1 MKSWIKY
8 ANLFIFIAT
17 LALFFNYKNHIQ
29 ISTDFLSLLP
39 ETQQKQNLLLYN
51 NFRNSKELF
60 VAVKGFD
67 KEALQKI
74 KAIENKITKHKAF
87 SLKSTLQTNKQL
99 SEYREKYRFFIE
111 DFQKR
116 QTDAEEISQKLQLS
130 RERLL
135 GADLFYTLD
144 KHDPLELFKIE
155 KTETADKFQTKNAHL
170 IIENF
175 GYVSIFSIDNS
186 FDTLD
191 EYQDIYY
198 YLDETLKNYK
208 NIRYF
213 TPVFYFVEN
222 SQKIK
227 DDVNVLIF
235 ASLVV
240 LLLLYIGV
248 LKNIKLL
255 INTIMTLGTSMLA
268 SLMILAVFVDEISVF
283 VMAFGMAV
291 STIAI
296 DYMFHH
302 YMHNHYSQK
311 KGFNTSVFL
320 GFATTIIVFV
330 IFSFVD
336 FVLISQLSIF
346 AFVSLT
352 LSYVHFAFLYP
363 LIGFDKRHTSI
374 KLPTFLNINHKLV
387 SLVSIIVILILS
399 SFISIDTNF
408 KNLDYHNEKLINDEV
423 FFKSNLGASDY
434 VPVLLKAKS
443 IDELIEKN
451 RFLQTVLRDAVI
463 PLCEIIDK
471 ETFLKKS
478 KELQKTD
485 FRYIRDE
492 VLKQSAKIGFREDFF
507 KEAYSE
513 KLLHPTYDEMNMQR
527 LNAMGFDIVSKEN
540 NYYTNIFIDKNDIAL
555 ISEFDFVSV
564 MDARKIFADSLLS
577 LKNQLLLSA
586 LLIIA
591 IIIGILYAACKKRF
605 FVGASFV
612 LMPSALILLIFSSGA
627 LSILHL
633 FTMFV
638 IISLSI
644 DYGIYIARDEIFD
657 HATKDAII
665 FSLLSTFAGFGVLVF
680 SEIESL
686 HIIGVVS
693 SVGIGAILLL
703 LLNKKSIE

>member
-1 MKSWIKY
+1 M
-8 ANLFIFIAT
+8 
-17 LALFFNYKNHIQ
+17 
-29 ISTDFLSLLP
+29 
-39 ETQQKQNLLLYN
+39 
-51 NFRNSKELF
+51 
-60 VAVKGFD
+60 AVKGFD

-74 KAIENKITKHKAF
+74 KEIENEIIKHKAF
-87 SLKSTLQTNKQL
+87 TLKSTLQINQQL
-99 SEYREKYRFFIE
+99 SEYREKYRFFIQ
-111 DFQKR
+111 DFHKKQMS
-116 QTDAEEISQKLQLS
+116 TESISQKLQLS
-130 RERLL
+130 RQHLL
-135 GADLFYTLD
+135 GADLFYALD
-144 KHDPLELFKIE
+144 KHDPLELFKSKESKI
-155 KTETADKFQTKNAHL
+155 ADKFQTKNAHL
-170 IIENF
+170 VVADF
-175 GYVSIFSIDNS
+175 GYISIFSIDKS

-191 EYQDIYY
+191 EYQGIYY
-198 YLDETLKNYK
+198 YLNETLKNYE

-213 TPVFYFVEN
+213 SPIFYFVEN

-227 DDVNVLIF
+227 NDVNMLIF
-235 ASLVV
+235 ASLGV
-240 LLLLYIGV
+240 LLLLYIGL

-268 SLMILAVFVDEISVF
+268 SLMILAVFVNEISVF

-302 YMHNHYSQK
+302 YMHDHYSQK

-363 LIGFDKRHTSI
+363 LIGFDKHFTSI
-374 KLPTFLNINHKLV
+374 KLPTFLSMNHKLV
-387 SLVSIIVILILS
+387 SIVSIIVILVLS
-399 SFISIDTNF
+399 SFISIDTDF
-408 KNLDYHNEKLINDEV
+408 KNLDYKNEKLINDEV

-434 VPVLLKAKS
+434 VAVLLKAKS

-451 RFLQTVLRDAVI
+451 RFLQSTLRDAVI
-463 PLCEIIDK
+463 PLADMIDK

-478 KELQKTD
+478 KELQTID
-485 FRYIRDE
+485 FSYIRDE
-492 VLKQSAKIGFREDFF
+492 VLKQSVKIGFREDFF
-507 KEAYSE
+507 KEAYDE

-527 LNAMGFDIVSKEN
+527 LNAMGFDIVLKEN
-540 NYYTNIFIDKNDIAL
+540 SYYTNIFIGKNDIAF
-555 ISEFDFVSV
+555 ISKFDFVSI

-586 LLIIA
+586 LLIVA
-591 IIIGILYAACKKRF
+591 IVFGVLYAACKKRF

-612 LMPSALILLIFSSGA
+612 LMPSAFMLLIFSSDA

-680 SEIESL
+680 SEIGSL

-703 LLNKKSIE
+703 LLNKKRIE